1 MILIH
6 YLKRLR
12 DLYYQYIVWH
22 KYNIGKGFHCGRGV
36 FVWGRDKI
44 EIGKN
49 FYIGKYST
57 IETNCVIGDNVI
69 IANHV
74 GIVGKYDHNYQQVGV
89 AVRMAECIRD
99 KNYSWKGID
108 NVTYIGDDVWIGYG
122 AIIMS
127 GVTIANGCIIAAGSI
142 VTKDTEPYSIYAGNP
157 AKKVKDR
164 FLTEKELNE
173 HLSLTSANSINVAR
187 FFVTLGLH
195 YEHCKWNNYEL

>member
-1 MILIH
+1 MILIY

-173 HLSLTSANSINVAR
+173 HL
-187 FFVTLGLH
+187 
-195 YEHCKWNNYEL
+195 ELMRKNF